1 MLGTW
6 YLGFWVV
13 RDLNS
18 GRVVAVGSSETR
30 TGSDLV
36 ELLWGGGEVLVVK
49 EVLRDGGPR
58 YNILSNLGV
67 PYSHVMF
74 GG

>member
-1 MLGTW
+1 MDETGVRTW

-36 ELLWGGGEVLVVK
+36 ELLWGGG
-49 EVLRDGGPR
+49 
-58 YNILSNLGV
+58 
-67 PYSHVMF
+67 
-74 GG
+74 

>member
-1 MLGTW
+1 M
-6 YLGFWVV
+6 

-36 ELLWGGGEVLVVK
+36 ELLWGGVK
-49 EVLRDGGPR
+49 CW
-58 YNILSNLGV
+58 S
-67 PYSHVMF
+67 
-74 GG
+74 